1 MVKHSPEKRGTS
13 NLMTDGEFEDFWLC
27 LDAHRQFYATHGY
40 PHQPARLLS
49 SHYQAV
55 QQSVRH
61 AEADGADAFARG
73 RYKSSQRCGTCRG
86 CTSSDCGQCKNCKD
100 KPRFGGPGIKKKA
113 CLRRLCLKAH
123 REMNSDDEADEA
135 SQPSPTHPLPTG
147 ASTTQSPF
155 VPPTPVKTN
164 GASEPTSE
172 LASPMM
178 RPSSPEEAPLVPVH
192 APPLLGDSL
201 LHSSGYGAQHAYS
214 SHAAHEATL
223 HPEAASHHS
232 LHTAQ
237 HAYVAAESQQLQ
249 DDLAQSGGAGCH
261 LDVLSRMAAHAMTA
275 PQSAH

>member
-100 KPRFGGPGIKKKA
+100 KPRYVAFPLCRLPHCPLRHELLRGCA
-113 CLRRLCLKAH
+113 CTC
-123 REMNSDDEADEA
+123 
-135 SQPSPTHPLPTG
+135 
-147 ASTTQSPF
+147 
-155 VPPTPVKTN
+155 
-164 GASEPTSE
+164 
-172 LASPMM
+172 
-178 RPSSPEEAPLVPVH
+178 AP
-192 APPLLGDSL
+192 D
-201 LHSSGYGAQHAYS
+201 GAQ
-214 SHAAHEATL
+214 
-223 HPEAASHHS
+223 
-232 LHTAQ
+232 
-237 HAYVAAESQQLQ
+237 
-249 DDLAQSGGAGCH
+249 
-261 LDVLSRMAAHAMTA
+261 
-275 PQSAH
+275 